1 MHAVVEVG
9 CQLTV
14 RVRRC
19 STHPRSWELL
29 GQARADAGGSFAH
42 VAAEERRVGKV
53 LCWDIQRTRHASL
66 LAAAHELRA
75 SRVGWGDVPLLGQG
89 AGHPR
94 ITQRRHVGALEP
106 KLHSLGV
113 AG

>member
-1 MHAVVEVG
+1 MH
-9 CQLTV
+9 
-14 RVRRC
+14 
-19 STHPRSWELL
+19 ELL
-29 GQARADAGGSFAH
+29 GQARNDAGGSFAH
-42 VAAEERRVGKV
+42 VAAEIAACWQGLV
-53 LCWDIQRTRHASL
+53 LGYSANAATFI
-66 LAAAHELRA
+66 LAAAGELRA
-75 SRVGWGDVPLLGQG
+75 RRVGWGDVPRLGQG